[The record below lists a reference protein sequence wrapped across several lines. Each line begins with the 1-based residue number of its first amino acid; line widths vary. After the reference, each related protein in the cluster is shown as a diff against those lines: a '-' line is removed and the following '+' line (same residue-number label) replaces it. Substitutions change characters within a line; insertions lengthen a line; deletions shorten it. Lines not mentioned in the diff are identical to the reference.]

1 MAFVAS
7 FALGLG
13 DALPLALQH
22 TLTLG
27 LPDGG
32 DHAQHEPAGAG
43 GGIEGLIAGHRQDPQ
58 RDLLALQPGDDRLQ
72 VAHGPGEPIQICA
85 NELVV
90 LADVFEGLFK
100 LAALG
105 DRGDRLAENLVAPCA
120 AKLAL
125 LRFQTCD
132 AASKAV
138 RLANKSAQ

>member
-1 MAFVAS
+1 MPSLCLSGMPSRSAWPTAPMTAS
-7 FALGLG
+7 IN
-13 DALPLALQH
+13 LP
-22 TLTLG
+22 G
-27 LPDGG
+27 CGG
-32 DHAQHEPAGAG
+32 R
-43 GGIEGLIAGHRQDPQ
+43 IEGLRARHRQDPQ
-58 RDLLALQPGDDRLQ
+58 RDLLALQPGDDRQQ

-85 NELVV
+85 NGLVV